1 MGNVHALDAPDG
13 AGCHRDGPG
22 QGGLHLVQREGG
34 GKAVGHGDFRLG
46 DGGFAGIGDG
56 HVHEPGFGG
65 IAGLGDADDA
75 PARVGKGRFQRFEGF
90 HLV

>member
-1 MGNVHALDAPDG
+1 MGNVHTFDAPDG

-46 DGGFAGIGDG
+46 DG